1 MGRGYKI
8 KKMFWTKQ
16 LKNHLNNSQKNWD
29 GLAKT
34 DPFWAI
40 LTEQEKKGG
49 KWNKND
55 FFATGVKEIE
65 YLMTH
70 LNQKEIQF
78 SKLRALDFGCGVG
91 RLTQPLSKY
100 FNKVIGIDIS
110 PQMITLAENYNS
122 KPNCQFVLNPT
133 ADIKLFHDNSF
144 DFIYSNIVLQHITP
158 DKVFDYLLEFI
169 RILRND
175 GLLIFQLPDRFINP
189 YVDVL
194 RNNCFSQKYLYRL
207 YLFAKFGF
215 KPVIETYCIKKNKII
230 DFLNIN
236 GVSILRMEENRNAG
250 PKWISY
256 TYYVRKSR

>member
-1 MGRGYKI
+1 MSLFKR
-8 KKMFWTKQ
+8 
-16 LKNHLNNSQKNWD
+16 LKKNWD
-29 GLAKT
+29 GLAIS
-34 DPFWAI
+34 DPLWAI
-40 LTEQEKKGG
+40 LTNQEKIGG
-49 KWNKND
+49 KWGIEE
-55 FFATGVKEIE
+55 FFETGKLEIIELIEKLEKENIN
-65 YLMTH
+65 YSNT
-70 LNQKEIQF
+70 K
-78 SKLRALDFGCGVG
+78 ALDFGCGVG
-91 RLTQPLSKY
+91 RLTQPLGEHFK
-100 FNKVIGIDIS
+100 KVIGVDIS
-110 PQMITLAENYNS
+110 TKMIEKAQSYS
-122 KPNCQFVLNPT
+122 KKDNCSFITNCRFDLT
-133 ADIKLFHDNSF
+133 IFDDKTF

-158 DKVFDYLLEFI
+158 DKVFDYLLEFM

-194 RNNCFSQKYLYRL
+194 RNNYFSQKYLYRL

-215 KPVIETYCIKKNKII
+215 KPVIETYCIKRNKII